1 MTLWYVKY
9 IIIFIV
15 FVIYQLL
22 HILNIIDI
30 IPRSIFLFIIHPLYG
45 ISWILL
51 FNIFENNRWKK
62 GELLIYLLCI
72 LMCVLLITNL
82 IIYDEKLIFKY
93 SEVIQLLLLS
103 WIIYHIKR
111 NKW

>member
-1 MTLWYVKY
+1 M
-9 IIIFIV
+9 
-15 FVIYQLL
+15 
-22 HILNIIDI
+22 
-30 IPRSIFLFIIHPLYG
+30 
-45 ISWILL
+45 
-51 FNIFENNRWKK
+51 EK

>member
-1 MTLWYVKY
+1 MTIWFIKY

-51 FNIFENNRWKK
+51 
-62 GELLIYLLCI
+62 
-72 LMCVLLITNL
+72 
-82 IIYDEKLIFKY
+82 LIF
-93 SEVIQLLLLS
+93 LR
-103 WIIYHIKR
+103 IIDGKR
-111 NKW
+111 ENYLYIYYVF